1 MSQCWSMKLSALI
14 VCAGMLL
21 VAAQA
26 AGQEARTLDRHLAS
40 RILGGERTVTI
51 SLPENY
57 DIARRRYPVVYLL
70 DGELR
75 PLFNITVS
83 ATAFDLQLDA
93 IDHAIPPH
101 IVVAIVQK
109 DRGLEFG
116 RSADSFL
123 QFLKAELIPTVD
135 REFRTNPVRIL
146 VGHSLAGRFAIEAL
160 CRGGRTF
167 SAAIAISPAITDSAD
182 LRKVTACLMERVR
195 ADSGRLTHLFLSS
208 GNRIKDATE
217 AHFRPYHLAL
227 RSWLADSAT
236 SSLRWKFLDL
246 PDVSHSQTPYFSI
259 PDAVWFVNDRAI
271 WDLPPPTI
279 DSLFAGTRAPDAAIN
294 GFYSTLS
301 GRVGFAVPVD
311 SKWLRILAV
320 LQGSKGQWPAA
331 ISAARRAVE
340 LYPEDIEAH
349 LTLADVLARSGDKP
363 AAKRALE
370 DAMQIVTKL
379 AGPDRIR
386 SERLELLR
394 RRLQALA
401 PEFH

>member
-1 MSQCWSMKLSALI
+1 MKLSALI
-14 VCAGMLL
+14 VCAGIPL
-21 VAAQA
+21 VAAQVEA
-26 AGQEARTLDRHLAS
+26 QEARTLDRHLAS
-40 RILGGERTVTI
+40 RILGEERTITI

-75 PLFNITVS
+75 PLFHITVS
-83 ATAFDLQLDA
+83 VTAFDLQLDA

-101 IVVAIVQK
+101 IVVAIEQK
-109 DRGLEFG
+109 NRGVELG

-123 QFLKAELIPTVD
+123 QFLKAEVIPTVD
-135 REFRTNPVRIL
+135 REFRTSPVRIL
-146 VGHSLAGRFAIEAL
+146 VGHSIAGRFAIDGL

-182 LRKVTACLMERVR
+182 LRQVTACVKERVR

-227 RSWLADSAT
+227 RAWLADSAP

-259 PDAVWFVNDRAI
+259 PDGVWFVNDRAV

-294 GFYSTLS
+294 EFYSRLS

-320 LQGSKGQWPAA
+320 LQGSKGQWQAA
-331 ISAARRAVE
+331 ISTARRAVD

-349 LTLADVLARSGDKP
+349 LTLADVLARSGDRP

-370 DAMQIVTKL
+370 DAMQIATKL
-379 AGPDRIR
+379 AGPERIR

-401 PEFH
+401 P